1 MNWLAATVL
10 ILLKSMKNNTIII
23 WAVIIV
29 GLFGLMWW
37 GGQSQASR
45 PPQEQNETKSVLIS
59 DKNLFEFG
67 TISMAKGLAST
78 VFKVT
83 NPTEKDINVESIT
96 TSCMCTNAYILKGT
110 EKKGPFGMLG
120 HGVVPKANEIIKA
133 GETRDI
139 EVVYDPAAHGPAGVG
154 PIDRFIYLRD
164 TSGSVL
170 NLEIKATV
178 TP

>member
-1 MNWLAATVL
+1 M
-10 ILLKSMKNNTIII
+10 I
-23 WAVIIV
+23 

-37 GGQSQASR
+37 GGQSQASL
-45 PPQEQNETKSVLIS
+45 PSQEQTEAKSALTS
-59 DKNLFEFG
+59 NKSLFEFG
-67 TISMAKGLAST
+67 TISMAKGNVST

-83 NPTEKDINVESIT
+83 NPTNKDINVESIT
-96 TSCMCTNAYILKGT
+96 TSCMCTKAFVLNGT
-110 EKKGPFGMLG
+110 SKKGPFGMPG
-120 HGVVPKANEIIKA
+120 HAVVPKANELIKA

-154 PIDRFIYLRD
+154 PIDRFIYLQD

-170 NLEIKATV
+170 KLEIKATV